1 MVIEPDA
8 GAASALPQAFSG
20 SFELRGQA
28 ETGELDLL
36 TPLGQ
41 IAAQLRWAPGLAEL
55 IRGNERQTFASAQ
68 ALLEQATGAAL
79 TLEQLFAWLRGDN
92 PSTAQ
97 AGASGGTTVA
107 PASPWQVDLSAYSQG
122 RISARRS
129 LPTPA
134 LLRIILE
141 QP

>member
-1 MVIEPDA
+1 MIEPDA

-20 SFELRGQA
+20 SFELRGHAQA
-28 ETGELDLL
+28 GELDLL

-92 PSTAQ
+92 PSAAQ
-97 AGASGGTTVA
+97 ASASGGIPVA

-134 LLRIILE
+134 LLRIVLE

>member
-1 MVIEPDA
+1 M
-8 GAASALPQAFSG
+8 
-20 SFELRGQA
+20 
-28 ETGELDLL
+28 
-36 TPLGQ
+36 
-41 IAAQLRWAPGLAEL
+41 QLRWSPGMAVL

-68 ALLEQATGAAL
+68 SLLEQATGASL
-79 TLEQLFAWLRGDN
+79 SLEHLFAWLRGETVS
-92 PSTAQ
+92 STQ
-97 AGASGGTTVA
+97 SGD
-107 PASPWQVDLSAYSQG
+107 WQVDLSAQPQG